1 MSDRTAD
8 DDAEGAA
15 DAPADVPKRR
25 DRRRLLILGAAG
37 LVLIVGTGGVLYY
50 TGIVGKLTGGHKT
63 ETTEAEKAPPAKPS
77 VFFDLP
83 DLLVNLNSTGRKTS
97 FLKISV
103 SLELEQQEDVPR
115 LAAVMP
121 RIIDNFQ
128 VYLRELR
135 VEDLRG
141 SGGIYRLRE
150 ELLARVNAASAP
162 VHVKDVLFKEM
173 LVQ

>member
-1 MSDRTAD
+1 MSTVD
-8 DDAEGAA
+8 DTLE
-15 DAPADVPKRR
+15 APAEDAAPRANRKK
-25 DRRRLLILGAAG
+25 LLILIAG
-37 LVLIVGTGGVLYY
+37 GLLLLLISGGVLYV
-50 TGIVGKLTGGHKT
+50 TGVVDKVFGHK
-63 ETTEAEKAPPAKPS
+63 EQEKAKLAEKAAPPA

-83 DLLVNLNSTGRKTS
+83 DLLVNLNTTGRKAS
-97 FLKISV
+97 FLKLSV
-103 SLELEQQEDVPR
+103 SLELEHAEDLPR
-115 LAAVMP
+115 LQAVMP

-150 ELLARVNAASAP
+150 ELLARVNAAVAP
-162 VHVKDVLFKEM
+162 VKVRDVLFKEM

>member
-1 MSDRTAD
+1 MSTAD
-8 DDAEGAA
+8 EALEASSEETA
-15 DAPADVPKRR
+15 SKPNRKK
-25 DRRRLLILGAAG
+25 LLILIAG
-37 LVLIVGTGGVLYY
+37 GLLLLLISGGVLYV
-50 TGIVGKLTGGHKT
+50 TGVVDKVFGHK
-63 ETTEAEKAPPAKPS
+63 EQEKEKLAEKAPPPT

-83 DLLVNLNSTGRKTS
+83 DLLVNLNTTGRKAS
-97 FLKISV
+97 FLKLSV
-103 SLELEQQEDVPR
+103 SLELEHGEDLPR
-115 LAAVMP
+115 LQAVMP

-150 ELLARVNAASAP
+150 ELLARVNSAAAP
-162 VHVKDVLFKEM
+162 IKIADVLFKEM